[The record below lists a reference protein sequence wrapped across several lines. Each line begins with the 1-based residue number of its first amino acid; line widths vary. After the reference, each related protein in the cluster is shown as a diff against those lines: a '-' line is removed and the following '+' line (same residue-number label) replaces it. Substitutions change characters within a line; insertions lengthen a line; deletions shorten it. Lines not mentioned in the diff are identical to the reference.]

1 MREWLPSRP
10 QSHKADV
17 IVYGATAAGVIAAV
31 RCATGGA
38 SVIVANPGWV
48 VGGMTSGGLG
58 FTDFGNKSIVGGLA
72 KEFYRRVGAA
82 YGKPEAWKFEPHVA
96 RSVFEAWLREL
107 NVTVIHGLYL
117 DKVTLGDAGIAEI
130 RCIDGSVLKG
140 RSFIDASYEG
150 DLMAG
155 ARVKYRIGREPTA
168 EYGEDHNGAQL
179 DISHQFDTVVDPWR
193 TPGNPDSGTCWGIQ
207 PGNYEQGKG
216 GTNIQAYNF
225 RVCMTDDPANRIP
238 FFKPDNY
245 KPEHYELAARWLKST
260 KADVFRK
267 FDRITDTK
275 TDTNNYGG
283 FSTDMIGG
291 SWDWPLA
298 SVEKREQIFQAH
310 FTYQA
315 GLHWFMANDG
325 RVPDAIRLR
334 YAEWGLAADEFTETG
349 HWPHQLYIREARRMV
364 ADYVLTERNCQDSE
378 ICSDPVGMAAYAM
391 DSHNVYRLVV
401 DGAARNEG
409 DVQVWLKRPYGIPY
423 RAIVPQKG
431 SVGNLAV
438 PVCVSAS
445 HIAFGSLRMEP
456 VFMVLGQSAAI
467 AASMAIDKNIPV
479 QQVEYNELQKVLL
492 ENKQRLK

>member
-267 FDRITDTK
+267 FDRI
-275 TDTNNYGG
+275 
-283 FSTDMIGG
+283 
-291 SWDWPLA
+291 L
-298 SVEKREQIFQAH
+298 
-310 FTYQA
+310 
-315 GLHWFMANDG
+315 
-325 RVPDAIRLR
+325 
-334 YAEWGLAADEFTETG
+334 GLAAG
-349 HWPHQLYIREARRMV
+349 
-364 ADYVLTERNCQDSE
+364 
-378 ICSDPVGMAAYAM
+378 
-391 DSHNVYRLVV
+391 
-401 DGAARNEG
+401 
-409 DVQVWLKRPYGIPY
+409 KR
-423 RAIVPQKG
+423 
-431 SVGNLAV
+431 
-438 PVCVSAS
+438 
-445 HIAFGSLRMEP
+445 
-456 VFMVLGQSAAI
+456 
-467 AASMAIDKNIPV
+467 
-479 QQVEYNELQKVLL
+479 
-492 ENKQRLK
+492 